1 MDTTISLS
9 AVYGN
14 RKEAT
19 KGDTVVG
26 LCYRPPRLDEKVN
39 KTFLKK
45 NGVSPLNVGPDSH
58 GGWELEPLR
67 HLLNGYHSREQANN
81 NIAGVYGGQV
91 CASGPG

>member
-1 MDTTISLS
+1 MDRTISLS

-45 NGVSPLNVGPDSH
+45 NEVP
-58 GGWELEPLR
+58 
-67 HLLNGYHSREQANN
+67 
-81 NIAGVYGGQV
+81 
-91 CASGPG
+91 